1 MEIIEKRQNGTLLI
15 SVSGRMDAVSAP
27 EFDLKIG
34 QFLNEGV
41 KSMVFDLS
49 ELDYISSAGLRSFLL
64 IAKKLKP
71 NSGSIALASMQDLVK
86 DVFEVSGFNQ
96 VLPVFNSIDE
106 AMENVE

>member
-41 KSMVFDLS
+41 TH
-49 ELDYISSAGLRSFLL
+49 
-64 IAKKLKP
+64 
-71 NSGSIALASMQDLVK
+71 
-86 DVFEVSGFNQ
+86 
-96 VLPVFNSIDE
+96 
-106 AMENVE
+106 